1 VITLDSRG
9 TLLVDGI
16 PACAKCQRRPRR
28 PYPQK
33 FGRVNKRKFYSYC
46 GPCHAEYSR
55 QRRKGKTEKLL
66 TPEELELLREYR
78 AEMKLAE
85 FDSDRKPARHR
96 AGAQP

>member
-9 TLLVDGI
+9 ELLVDGL

-33 FGRVNKRKFYSYC
+33 RGRVNKRKYYSYC

-55 QRRKGKTEKLL
+55 QRREGKVEMLL
-66 TPEELELLREYR
+66 TPEEYEAVKAARLE
-78 AEMKLAE
+78 
-85 FDSDRKPARHR
+85 PAGRHHAR
-96 AGAQP
+96 S